1 MLYGVIGT
9 LLAGAGVS
17 CLYASWKNLFSGNR
31 WLVPAGWFV
40 LLVATAFWVMA
51 SGAEFGISVSLL
63 VIPLIAWGV
72 MLLKAD
78 IRPQRAQRPQEEWDL
93 GRASLPDMN
102 ALLRHGGL
110 FLASVLLAGAAAILT
125 SVALVMLLPWTKVNA
140 MVTAVI
146 LVPVL
151 WGLASYWVCA
161 DTNRYRPVLWLA
173 LASGLSALFIYV

>member
-17 CLYASWKNLFSGNR
+17 CLYASWKNLFGGNR

-78 IRPQRAQRPQEEWDL
+78 IRPQRAQEWDL

-110 FLASVLLAGAAAILT
+110 FLASVLLAGAAAILS

-151 WGLASYWVCA
+151 WGL
-161 DTNRYRPVLWLA
+161 
-173 LASGLSALFIYV
+173 